1 MVAAAT
7 EKAVVIFISQ
17 RLLKAVLMRHKIT
30 VILFLFLSFNGDL
43 FAQQNLPA
51 PLEKLFA
58 KGVEA
63 LKSGDLETAEKT
75 FSEALRQGGKHPLVY
90 HNLGVI
96 SQQRGDHQRAVAH
109 FRAAI
114 RLQPDYGPSRLLI
127 GSSLL
132 ALGNNAEAARE
143 LERAV
148 NLLPDEPQARLL
160 LARAYEGSGDR
171 LAAVKE
177 YQKLV
182 ELAPQEGEYAYQ
194 LGGAYMKLSAWCY
207 QRIARLD
214 SNSARLSQ
222 SLGQEY
228 LSQGKYDLA
237 IGAYQQAARSDP
249 KLPEI
254 HLALALIY
262 LELKRYD
269 DAMEEIDLELKLV
282 PESKTAR
289 ETKKKIEA
297 AKAAQ

>member
-1 MVAAAT
+1 VANS
-7 EKAVVIFISQ
+7 I
-17 RLLKAVLMRHKIT
+17 
-30 VILFLFLSFNGDL
+30 VILFLLLSFSGDSS
-43 FAQQNLPA
+43 AQQNLPP

-58 KGVEA
+58 RGVEA

-75 FSEALRQGGKHPLVY
+75 FSGALRQGVKHPLVY

-96 SQQRGDHQRAVAH
+96 SQQRGDHRRAVAH

-114 RLQPDYGPSRLLI
+114 RLRPDYGPSRLLI

-132 ALGNNAEAARE
+132 ALGNNVEATRE
-143 LERAV
+143 LKRAV
-148 NLLPDEPQARLL
+148 NLMPEEAQAHLL

-182 ELAPQEGEYAYQ
+182 ELSPREGEYAYQ
-194 LGGAYMKLSAWCY
+194 LGSAYMKLSAWCY

-269 DAMEEIDLELKLV
+269 DALGEIELEQKLV
-282 PESKTAR
+282 PESKIAQ

-297 AKAAQ
+297 AKATSTN

>member
-30 VILFLFLSFNGDL
+30 VILFLFLSFNGDS

-127 GSSLL
+127 G
-132 ALGNNAEAARE
+132 AN
-143 LERAV
+143 
-148 NLLPDEPQARLL
+148 
-160 LARAYEGSGDR
+160 
-171 LAAVKE
+171 
-177 YQKLV
+177 
-182 ELAPQEGEYAYQ
+182 
-194 LGGAYMKLSAWCY
+194 
-207 QRIARLD
+207 
-214 SNSARLSQ
+214 
-222 SLGQEY
+222 
-228 LSQGKYDLA
+228 
-237 IGAYQQAARSDP
+237 QQAARSDP

>member
-30 VILFLFLSFNGDL
+30 VILFLFLSFNGDS

-132 ALGNNAEAARE
+132 ALGKNAEAARE

-194 LGGAYMKLSAWCY
+194 LGGAY
-207 QRIARLD
+207 
-214 SNSARLSQ
+214 
-222 SLGQEY
+222 
-228 LSQGKYDLA
+228 
-237 IGAYQQAARSDP
+237 QQAARSDP

-297 AKAAQ
+297 AKAA

>member
-1 MVAAAT
+1 MKRKKAFPSIFLVFPLWLCGSVANSI
-7 EKAVVIFISQ
+7 VV
-17 RLLKAVLMRHKIT
+17 
-30 VILFLFLSFNGDL
+30 LFPLLSFSGDA
-43 FAQQNLPA
+43 FAQRPLPA

-58 KGVEA
+58 RGVEA

-75 FSEALRQGGKHPLVY
+75 FSEALRHGVKHPLVY

-96 SQQRGDHQRAVAH
+96 SQQRGDHRRAVAY

-114 RLQPDYGPSRLLI
+114 RLQPKYGPSRLLI

-171 LAAVKE
+171 LAALKE

-182 ELAPQEGEYAYQ
+182 EVAPREAEYAYQ
-194 LGGAYMKLSAWCY
+194 LGGAYMKLSEWCY

-214 SNSARLSQ
+214 SKSARLSQ

-269 DAMEEIDLELKLV
+269 DAMAEIELELRLV
-282 PESKTAR
+282 PESKTA
-289 ETKKKIEA
+289 EEAKKKIEA
-297 AKAAQ
+297 AKTAPSQ

>member
-1 MVAAAT
+1 MKRKKAFPSIFLVFPLWLCGSVANSI
-7 EKAVVIFISQ
+7 VV
-17 RLLKAVLMRHKIT
+17 
-30 VILFLFLSFNGDL
+30 LFPLLSFNVDA
-43 FAQQNLPA
+43 FAQRPLPA
-51 PLEKLFA
+51 PLERLLA
-58 KGVEA
+58 RGVEA

-75 FSEALRQGGKHPLVY
+75 FSEALRHGVKHPLVY

-96 SQQRGDHQRAVAH
+96 SQRRGDHRRAVTH

-114 RLQPDYGPSRLLI
+114 RLQPKYGPSRLLI

-182 ELAPQEGEYAYQ
+182 EIAPREAEYAYQ
-194 LGGAYMKLSAWCY
+194 LGGAYMKLSEWCY

-214 SNSARLSQ
+214 SKSARLSQ

-228 LSQGKYDLA
+228 LAQGKYDMA

-254 HLALALIY
+254 HLALALTY

-269 DAMEEIDLELKLV
+269 DAMAEIELELKLV

-289 ETKKKIEA
+289 EAKKKIEA
-297 AKAAQ
+297 AKTAPSQ

>member
-1 MVAAAT
+1 MHRGNKKGKKGKRGN
-7 EKAVVIFISQ
+7 KA
-17 RLLKAVLMRHKIT
+17 RLIA
-30 VILFLFLSFNGDL
+30 SFAL
-43 FAQQNLPA
+43 FAFFVSPSLAQRPLPA

-58 KGVEA
+58 RGVEA

-75 FSEALRQGGKHPLVY
+75 FSEALRQGVKHPLVY

-127 GSSLL
+127 GSSLV
-132 ALGNNAEAARE
+132 ALGKNAEATRE
-143 LERAV
+143 LKRAV
-148 NLLPDEPQARLL
+148 NLLPDEPQAHLL
-160 LARAYEGSGDR
+160 LARAYEVSGDR
-171 LAAVKE
+171 LAVVKE
-177 YQKLV
+177 YQILV
-182 ELAPQEGEYAYQ
+182 ELAPREGEYAYQ
-194 LGGAYMKLSAWCY
+194 LGGAYMKLSEWCY

-214 SNSARLSQ
+214 PNSARLSQ

-228 LSQGKYDLA
+228 LSQGKFDLA

-262 LELKRYD
+262 FELKRYD
-269 DAMEEIDLELKLV
+269 DAMGEIELELKLV
-282 PESKTAR
+282 PESKTAQ

-297 AKAAQ
+297 AKAASPQ